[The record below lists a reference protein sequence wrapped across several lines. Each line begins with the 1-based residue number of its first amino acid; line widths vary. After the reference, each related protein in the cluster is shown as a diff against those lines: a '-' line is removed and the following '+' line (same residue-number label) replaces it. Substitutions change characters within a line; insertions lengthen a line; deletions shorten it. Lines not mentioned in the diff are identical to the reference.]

1 MEKDPGMETKGAW
14 QGIDPENRHTL
25 FPLGTALLLTI
36 CGLLGCLAIY
46 NSRAYGTDSMIFAAR
61 QLLWLLP
68 GVVIF
73 LVSAAVPFRYYRR
86 AASGLMLTGILLLA
100 LVLCC
105 GDTVNG
111 MRGWLRFGPVN
122 LQPSELV
129 KAVFLLFLCVQWD
142 SRAKMSGKVLRIFL
156 ASCFCMGL
164 VMAEPDYGGTVMF
177 FVTFMLVA
185 TVGGTPLHLLLTAG
199 VSMIGAT
206 LYFLHANDYAMMRI
220 IGFLD
225 QESGS
230 AWHIRQFQY
239 TMAHGGWTGADW
251 GKTLWS
257 GTYLPLPHTDSLY
270 ASIVESMGFAGGML
284 VIAGFLTMSIAFC
297 LLSWKVKG
305 CHNDRR
311 YFIFSAGAVYLIQA
325 LIHISV
331 NCVLLPPTGITLPI
345 LSYGGSSLL
354 GVMLTFGIAFSAAHS
369 DDPEELNPAVP
380 PAGGESRTDPVKSP
394 PL

>member
-1 MEKDPGMETKGAW
+1 MESKGTWLEIDPG
-14 QGIDPENRHTL
+14 NRRGL

-36 CGLLGCLAIY
+36 CGLFGCLAIY
-46 NSRAYGTDSMIFAAR
+46 NSRAYGTDSMIFASR

-68 GVVIF
+68 GVVLF
-73 LVSAAVPFRYYRR
+73 LLAAAIPFRYYRR
-86 AASGLMLTGILLLA
+86 ASSGLMLTGILLLV

-111 MRGWLRFGPVN
+111 MRGWLKFGRISI
-122 LQPSELV
+122 QPSELV
-129 KAVFLLFLCVQWD
+129 KTAFLLFLCVQWD
-142 SRAKMSGKVLRIFL
+142 SNGKWSPGKRLKIFL
-156 ASCFCMGL
+156 TSGLCMGL
-164 VMAEPDYGGTVMF
+164 VMAEPDFGGTVMF

-185 TVGGTPLHLLLTAG
+185 TVGKTPLHHLFAAG
-199 VSMIGAT
+199 VTMIAAT
-206 LYFLHANDYAMMRI
+206 LYFLQANEYAMKRI

-225 QESGS
+225 QGSSS

-257 GTYLPLPHTDSLY
+257 GSFLPLPHTDSLY

-284 VIAGFLTMSIAFC
+284 VISGFLAMSIAFC
-297 LLSWKVKG
+297 ILSWKVKSNY
-305 CHNDRR
+305 NDRR

-354 GVMLTFGIAFSAAHS
+354 GVLLTFGIAFSAAYS
-369 DDPEELNPAVP
+369 DDPEKLDPAVP
-380 PAGGESRTDPVKSP
+380 QAGGKPHTDPAKSP
-394 PL
+394 QL